1 MIVADKIRLGFAM
14 CGSFCTFKLVLEELE
29 RLAKDYDITPIMS
42 QGAAFT
48 DTRFGKAE
56 DFRRRVAEIC
66 GREPIT
72 TIADAEPIGPRA
84 LLDVLVIEP
93 CTGNT
98 LGKLAN
104 GITDTPV
111 TMAAK
116 AHLRNG
122 RPLVLAVSTNDAL
135 GASARNIGAL
145 MNAKN
150 IFFVPMRQDS
160 PRGKPASLVA
170 DFSETAAA
178 IKSALEGRQTQPLLL
193 Q

>member
-1 MIVADKIRLGFAM
+1 MADKMRLGFAM

-135 GASARNIGAL
+135 GASARNIGTL

>member
-1 MIVADKIRLGFAM
+1 MADKIRLGFAM

-56 DFRRRVAEIC
+56 DFRRCVAEIC

-135 GASARNIGAL
+135 GASARNIGTL
-145 MNAKN
+145 VNTKN

-170 DFSETAAA
+170 DFSKTAAA

>member
-1 MIVADKIRLGFAM
+1 MTLAEKIRLGFAV
-14 CGSFCTFKLVLEELE
+14 CGSFCTFKRVLEELE
-29 RLAKDYDITPIMS
+29 KLAKEYDITPIMS
-42 QGAAFT
+42 TGAAFT

-56 DFRRRVAEIC
+56 DLRRRITEIC
-66 GREPIT
+66 GKEPIT
-72 TIADAEPIGPRA
+72 TIAGAEPIGPQA

-104 GITDTPV
+104 GITDTAV

-122 RPLVLAVSTNDAL
+122 RPVVLAVSTNDAL
-135 GASARNIGAL
+135 GASARNIGTL

-150 IFFVPMRQDS
+150 IYFVPMRQDA
-160 PRGKPASLVA
+160 PQGKPASVVA
-170 DFSETAAA
+170 NFAKTGAA
-178 IKSALEGRQTQPLLL
+178 IKAALEGKQVQPLLV

>member
-1 MIVADKIRLGFAM
+1 MADKIRLGFAM

-29 RLAKDYDITPIMS
+29 RLAKDYDIMPIMS

-135 GASARNIGAL
+135 GASARNIGTL

-170 DFSETAAA
+170 DFFETAAA
-178 IKSALEGRQTQPLLL
+178 IKSALEGRQTQPLFL

>member
-1 MIVADKIRLGFAM
+1 MADKIRLGFAM

-135 GASARNIGAL
+135 GASARNIGTL
-145 MNAKN
+145 MNTKN

>member
-1 MIVADKIRLGFAM
+1 MADKIRLGFAM

-56 DFRRRVAEIC
+56 DFRRRVTEIC

-135 GASARNIGAL
+135 GASARNIGTL

-178 IKSALEGRQTQPLLL
+178 IKSALEGRQTQPLFL